1 MSRRPILAITL
12 GDPGGVGP
20 EITLK
25 VLSRLRRND
34 ATILLVG
41 PISIYEEA
49 AKSLKLK
56 FRVNRL
62 SSFALRLLAEHQI
75 NLLDIP
81 LTGGT
86 FKKGIISKI
95 NGRLSLESLKV
106 AAYLASSGLVD
117 GIVTAPVNKSAV
129 RLVVPSFIGHTE
141 YLAKVSHT
149 KRFAMMFVDKKFRVT
164 LATTHLPLRKV
175 PSELSKSLILGK
187 IVLTGEALRRFF
199 GVARPKIAVCALNP
213 HGGEFGSEEARII
226 QPAVRSARKK
236 GFNVTGPLPAD
247 QLFYEL
253 FRGNYDAA
261 VSMYHDQGLGPFKM
275 IAFKTGVNC
284 TLGLPF
290 VRTSPDHGTAF
301 GVAYRNKADSSSME
315 AAISLALR
323 MVAKIRSRI

>member
-1 MSRRPILAITL
+1 MKKPVLAITL
-12 GDPGGVGP
+12 GDPGGIGP

-25 VLSRLRRND
+25 ALSRPRKTD
-34 ATILLVG
+34 AVILLIG
-41 PISIYEEA
+41 PISVYEET
-49 AKSLKLK
+49 AKSLRLR

-62 SSFALRLLAEHQI
+62 SSFAPWFLNEHQI

-81 LTGGT
+81 FTGGI
-86 FKKGIISKI
+86 FKKKIISRA

-117 GIVTAPVNKSAV
+117 GIVTAPISKTAV
-129 RLVVPSFIGHTE
+129 RFVEPSFIGHTE
-141 YLAKVSHT
+141 YLAKVSRT
-149 KRFAMMFVDKKFRVT
+149 KRFAMMFVDEKFRVT
-164 LATTHLPLRKV
+164 LVTTHLALSKV
-175 PSELSKSLILGK
+175 PSALSKSLVLEK
-187 IVLTGEALRRFF
+187 IVLTDGTLKRFF
-199 GVARPKIAVCALNP
+199 GITRPKIAVCALNP

-226 QPAVRSARKK
+226 QPAVRSAVKR

-301 GVAYRNKADSSSME
+301 GIAYQNKADASSMK
-315 AAISLALR
+315 AAVDLAVQ
-323 MVAKIRSRI
+323 MVNKVRSRR